1 MSRKTFLW
9 VAGTILFLLV
19 GCGAIFALVGN
30 SFSDFEPSVT
40 GDSVALVRVEGVI
53 LPGEGDNSNPFA
65 GTSGAFSIPIVD
77 NLKEANENE
86 NVKAVVLVVDSPG
99 GSVYASDEIALQVA
113 AMDKPV
119 ISAMGSMAASGGYYV
134 SAPTDEIWASPH
146 TLTCSIGVII
156 QLLNYDDL
164 AAEYGVESVVYKSGN
179 LKDMGNP
186 FTDATSEE
194 EVVWQSMIDEAYDA
208 FVALVADGRGIEES
222 TVRELADGRV
232 CTGKQALE
240 SKLVDNLGY
249 LPDAIKRAGEL
260 GGIEGDP
267 AIFEFREEPSLL
279 EILMG
284 GLNRPSP
291 VAEIRQLFEFRSGAS
306 LMYLYSAR

>member
-30 SFSDFEPSVT
+30 SFNNFEPSIT

-53 LPGEGDNSNPFA
+53 LPGEGDSGNPFA
-65 GTSGAFSIPIVD
+65 ATSGAYSVSIVD

-113 AMDKPV
+113 AMDKPI

-156 QLLNYDDL
+156 QLLNYDEL
-164 AAEYGVESVVYKSGN
+164 AAEYGVESVVYKSGD

-186 FTDATSEE
+186 FTDATEE
-194 EVVWQSMIDEAYDA
+194 EEAVWQAMIDEAYDA
-208 FVALVADGRGIEES
+208 FVELVASGRDLGEGV
-222 TVRELADGRV
+222 VRDLADGRV

-240 SKLVDNLGY
+240 AKLVDNLGY

-260 GGIEGDP
+260 GGIEGEP
-267 AIFEFREEPSLL
+267 PIYEFYEEPSLL
-279 EILMG
+279 DILMG
-284 GLNRPSP
+284 AVSRPSP
-291 VAEIRQLFEFRSGAS
+291 VAEIRELFEFRSGAS